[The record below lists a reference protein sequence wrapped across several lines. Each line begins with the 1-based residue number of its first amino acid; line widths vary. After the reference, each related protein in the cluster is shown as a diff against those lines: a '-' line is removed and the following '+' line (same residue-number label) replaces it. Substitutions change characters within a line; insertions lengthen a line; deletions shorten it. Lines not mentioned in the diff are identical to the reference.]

1 MMNSF
6 DNETLWFLQ
15 TNFTFSEIIKVT
27 NFINTNR
34 IGKED
39 ILLDQLLKNQ
49 VLTESRLENLMG
61 RYESFLKSPSPKNI
75 LVRNELESLL
85 KRKLPQNMP
94 LAFQFSGNKEC
105 LKQPVIGIIGSRHP
119 TFYGREQAHHFAH
132 HLASA
137 GCTVLSG
144 GAIGIDTIINH
155 VSWECGGNSVAV
167 IGSGLNHLYPLSNQN
182 LFQNMK
188 NSHNG
193 LILSEF
199 PSDAPPQK
207 WNFPRRNVSIAAL
220 CDFLFVVE
228 AAKTSGTLITANI
241 ALDFG
246 VDVGALPGSVDNPN
260 SEGTNAL
267 IQKGAFCIQ
276 RPEDILERVQY
287 LKKETHESK

>member
-1 MMNSF
+1 MNSF
-6 DNETLWFLQ
+6 DKETLWFLQ
-15 TNFTFSEIIKVT
+15 TNFTFSEINKVT
-27 NFINTNR
+27 DFVKSEW
-34 IGKED
+34 IGKEET
-39 ILLDQLLKNQ
+39 LLKQLFKNQ
-49 VLTESRLENLMG
+49 ILTESRLEILMG
-61 RYESFLKSPSPKNI
+61 RYEYFLKSPIPENI

-85 KRKLPQNMP
+85 NRRLPQNMP

-105 LKQPVIGIIGSRHP
+105 LRQPVIGIIGSRHP

-132 HLASA
+132 HLALA
-137 GCTVLSG
+137 GCTILSG
-144 GAIGIDTIINH
+144 GAIGIDTISNH
-155 VSWECGGNSVAV
+155 VSWECGGNSIAV

-276 RPEDILERVQY
+276 RPEDILERVQF
-287 LKKETHESK
+287 LKKEKHESKS